1 MDSSLDRESNMK
13 LILTSNMMPQK
24 YNVHPCGGWF
34 LLVLI
39 LPRNGDGFG
48 VTKEVAST
56 GLWGEGCYSEMKSAE
71 SCYSLEI
78 RRSNSSRRMSD
89 TKNASR

>member
-1 MDSSLDRESNMK
+1 M
-13 LILTSNMMPQK
+13 
-24 YNVHPCGGWF
+24 
-34 LLVLI
+34 VLI
-39 LPRNGDGFG
+39 LSENGDSFG
-48 VTKEVAST
+48 ATKEVSST
-56 GLWGEGCYSEMKSAE
+56 GSWEEGCYSEMKSAE